1 MQWTRDYKPNPERER
16 AYRTALIITLAANI
30 LLAVGKG
37 IATYFTGSI
46 ALYAD
51 TANSISDVIYSL
63 ALVGALYIV
72 LQPPDLSHP
81 QGHARFE
88 PLVGLVVALM
98 MGIAG
103 YEAMRSSV
111 GRFIA
116 GGTRIEPGLP
126 TLVLLASAAIKAGM
140 FFIIKRLAKRAES
153 PALRA
158 SARDNL
164 SDVLTSVAAFLG
176 IWGSTLI
183 HPLLDPVA
191 GFLVSLWIFRAAF
204 GAGRENFGYLTG
216 AGADDDLRQK
226 IIATANGVEGNH
238 KVHHMV
244 SEYVGP
250 KLAIDMHINLPGDA
264 SLDEVHDLSDR
275 IIAAL
280 EALPEVDRA
289 YVHVEPNEEQ
299 DNSDQ

>member
-1 MQWTRDYKPNPERER
+1 MQWTRDHKPNPERER

-37 IATYFTGSI
+37 IATYVTGSI

-51 TANSISDVIYSL
+51 TANSISDVVYSL
-63 ALVGALYIV
+63 ALVVALYIV

-103 YEAMRSSV
+103 YEAMRSSIA
-111 GRFIA
+111 RFIA

-126 TLVLLASAAIKAGM
+126 ALVLLASATVKAGM
-140 FFIIKRLAKRAES
+140 FLIVKRLAKRAES

-164 SDVLTSVAAFLG
+164 SDVLTSVAAFIG
-176 IWGSTLI
+176 IWGSNLL

-204 GAGRENFGYLTG
+204 EAGRENFGYLTG
-216 AGADDDLRQK
+216 AGADEELRLK
-226 IIATANGVEGNH
+226 IITTANEVEGEH
-238 KVHHMV
+238 TVHHMV

-250 KLAIDMHINLPGDA
+250 KLAIDMHINLPGYA
-264 SLDEVHDLSDR
+264 SLEEVHELSDR
-275 IIAAL
+275 ISAAL
-280 EALPEVDRA
+280 EDLPEVDRA
-289 YVHVEPNEEQ
+289 YVHVEPYEE
-299 DNSDQ
+299 